1 MILRINPNK
10 TEGMWIRSFRENK
23 TKPLIGIKWQNEPIK
38 APRVYYSDNQKLL
51 HEKKLHKK
59 PGQR

>member
-1 MILRINPNK
+1 
-10 TEGMWIRSFRENK
+10 MWIGSFRENK